1 MAETDA
7 RILERG
13 YRRYDGERLGVPG
26 AMRSLV
32 RHSVQR
38 ALGLRRTF
46 WAKILPIASIAIA
59 YVPAIVFVGLVA
71 VVPRRVSVGIVPDY
85 SDYYGFIS
93 AAIVVFS
100 AFVAPEVLCTDRRTG
115 MLGLYLASPLT
126 RRTYIVSKVLAVTSV
141 LAAVTLG
148 PPLLMLVA
156 FTLQGRGPN
165 GLDGWLL
172 VFVRVVAAGA
182 VVAVLHAA
190 ISLAVSS
197 LTDRRAVAS
206 AGVVLTL
213 LVSSVITESLV
224 NDAGASEYVRLLDL
238 LGLPFL
244 LVNHIYGRTLPD
256 VTLGT
261 PAILAAYLMWTAL
274 AGAVVWWRYRNLAV
288 SR

>member
-1 MAETDA
+1 MSDA

-126 RRTYIVSKVLAVTSV
+126 RRTYLLSKVMAVTSV

-148 PPLLMLVA
+148 PPLLMLIA
-156 FTLQGRGPN
+156 FTLQGRGPS

-172 VFVRVVAAGA
+172 VFVRIVAAGT

-213 LVSSVITESLV
+213 LVSSVIAESLV
-224 NDAGASEYVRLLDL
+224 NDAGANEYLRLFDL

-244 LVNHIYGRTLPD
+244 LVNHIYGRPMVD
-256 VTLGT
+256 VTMST
-261 PAILAAYLMWTAL
+261 TAIVAAYLAWTAL
-274 AGAVVWWRYRNLAV
+274 AAGVVWWRYQRIAV
-288 SR
+288 TR